1 MNDAFKMVCRYV
13 ASRFDRFAQCPYLL
27 GSCNI
32 CGNDVAF
39 FTESVQMYRELLK
52 CSECGATSRYRAIAK
67 GVLRAIYELVGVRAS
82 SVAELAK
89 LKSARQLTVYDTQ
102 PPFYFDNLAYPLPD
116 MLKAVPWIDV
126 QCSSLDPYRPLGERL
141 GPMTTNQNLEG
152 LTFADRSFDILITS
166 DVMEHVRLAER
177 AHAEISRVVKPG
189 GVYVFT
195 VPTIRARYETE
206 IRVEIVDP
214 EDPNKDII
222 HQLEYHGDHN
232 NPEGRALTYRSYG
245 SCLDDELKALGFEVH
260 FEMNNLPEAGIMQT
274 ELFYCRR
281 RLGPARP

>member
-1 MNDAFKMVCRYV
+1 MNDAFKSVCQYV
-13 ASRFDRFAQCPYLL
+13 ASRFDRFAQYPYLL

-39 FTESVQMYRELLK
+39 FTESKEMYRESLR
-52 CSECGATSRYRAIAK
+52 CSECCATSRYRAVAK
-67 GVLRAIYELVGVRAS
+67 GVLRAIYELTGVKAS
-82 SVAELAK
+82 SAAGLSRYKLAK
-89 LKSARQLTVYDTQ
+89 PLAIYDTQ

-116 MLKAVPWIDV
+116 VLNAVPWLAV
-126 QCSSLDPYRPLGERL
+126 QCSSFDPRRQPGERL
-141 GPMTTNQNLEG
+141 GPITTNQNLER
-152 LTFADRSFDILITS
+152 LTFPDHSFDILITS

-177 AHAEISRVVKPG
+177 AHAEIYRVLKPG

-195 VPTIRARYETE
+195 VPTIRARYESE

-214 EDPNKDII
+214 DDPEKDII

-232 NPEGRALTYRSYG
+232 NPEGRTLTYRSYG
-245 SCLDDELKALGFEVH
+245 SCLDDELQGLGFEVQ
-260 FEMNNLPEAGIMQT
+260 FEMFNIPESGIMQT

-281 RLGPARP
+281 RALHQKS